1 LIVLVLP
8 SPIKETAMTHA
19 NTQAKK
25 PVTVFSARA
34 AAAGVGNSDGIKKS
48 LTIATLIAAV
58 FASASAHAG
67 GLSDGTSAVTSFEV
81 WFYALAGIAAICYL
95 VWTGVQCWSNKADW
109 ISDFGG
115 AVAKVAA
122 VGSVTVLAPW
132 AWSVFAG

>member
-1 LIVLVLP
+1 
-8 SPIKETAMTHA
+8 M
-19 NTQAKK
+19 TQANK
-25 PVTVFSARA
+25 PVIAQA
-34 AAAGVGNSDGIKKS
+34 ANCADAGIRGSRGIKQS
-48 LTIATLIAAV
+48 ITLAALITAV
-58 FASASAHAG
+58 FASVNAHAG